1 MIDTLNIGAYIYSV
15 LSEDTELS
23 SMVTKIVPCIAG
35 NDTKFPFI
43 VWHRTGLTSN
53 CCKDGYYEDQ
63 VQIRLDIVAS
73 TYTSSIDIA
82 NKVRS
87 IIEKAH
93 TKHDTMQIEDV
104 TIETAYEEWSNDAF
118 IQTIIFN
125 FKVN

>member
-23 SMVTKIVPCIAG
+23 NMVTKIVPCTSVTV
-35 NDTKFPFI
+35 TKLPFI

-73 TYTSSIDIA
+73 TYELSIDIA

-87 IIEKAH
+87 IIEKVH
-93 TKHDTMQIEDV
+93 TKHDTIQIEDV
-104 TIETAYEEWSNDAF
+104 TIETAYEEWSNDEF

>member
-23 SMVTKIVPCIAG
+23 NMVTKIVPCIAG

-43 VWHRTGLTSN
+43 VWHRTGL
-53 CCKDGYYEDQ
+53 
-63 VQIRLDIVAS
+63 DIVAS

-87 IIEKAH
+87 IIEKVH

-118 IQTIIFN
+118 VQTIIFN